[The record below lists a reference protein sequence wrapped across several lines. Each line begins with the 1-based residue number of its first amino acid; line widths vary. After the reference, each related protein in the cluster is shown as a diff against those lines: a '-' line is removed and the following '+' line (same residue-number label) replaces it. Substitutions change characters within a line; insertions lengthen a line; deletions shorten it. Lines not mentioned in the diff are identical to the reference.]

1 MGSFVYFALCL
12 QPWRCLSGHLDCSRQ
27 DLEDWCGCRDSECLA
42 CLLTWS
48 CAAQSQP
55 FVSTGYAFP
64 VLWRCIFENTGFF
77 QYKIELFVLY
87 CSSSTDYVTG
97 RIRHEGQE
105 SLAQMTVP
113 QSLFL
118 AEGHWGTSPLSCRVQ
133 DGAGMFNFI
142 NWSLFLETRQMDING
157 EGMCNCGCSIRTAL
171 CSVFPDHFIDY
182 EELILLLKI

>member
-1 MGSFVYFALCL
+1 MPEKAFLFINHSWGPSCTLLCVSSLDAASQDIWTVPDRTWKTGVDAEIRSAL
-12 QPWRCLSGHLDCSRQ
+12 P
-27 DLEDWCGCRDSECLA
+27 A
-42 CLLTWS
+42 LLTWS

-118 AEGHWGTSPLSCRVQ
+118 AEGH
-133 DGAGMFNFI
+133 
-142 NWSLFLETRQMDING
+142 
-157 EGMCNCGCSIRTAL
+157 
-171 CSVFPDHFIDY
+171 
-182 EELILLLKI
+182 